1 VSSLISSGKT
11 VAYTTAYYD
20 STSANY
26 LVNGYST
33 WDNWKIGFY
42 QTAWFIRIDLG
53 ENYTLDYC
61 RFCWSQWIAAGVL
74 APSSI
79 KVFVGTATSAY
90 STAHIMTTFS
100 TEDILHNTVW
110 SSNAPLTG
118 NNRYVEIA
126 GPTPGSGK
134 INTFMEFEIYGDP
147 VVAPTTVAIN
157 YLKGRRNRW
166 DFSGVSAG

>member
-20 STSANY
+20 STIANY

-100 TEDILHNTVW
+100 TEDILHSTVW

-118 NNRYVEIA
+118 NNRYVDHTDRNVIRHPGHTVRGRASVRVSEAEFTGASVYADEGRQFAEA
-126 GPTPGSGK
+126 GH
-134 INTFMEFEIYGDP
+134 E
-147 VVAPTTVAIN
+147 
-157 YLKGRRNRW
+157 L
-166 DFSGVSAG
+166 FS